1 MTLNISPHIF
11 RAYDIRG
18 LYNEDLTPE
27 IIYRIGAAFGTYV
40 NKILDGKKVVVG
52 NDVRNSSIPLAY
64 SLISGILSTGVSV
77 TFAGTSAFGQTLFAG
92 WDLKTDA
99 IAYITGS
106 HLPPEWN
113 GIKFY
118 HSDGVGYS
126 EEELQQIRDFAI
138 NDDCIKVDWKE
149 LGDVKTIDSRTKY
162 REFFNSKF
170 NFIKKIKVALDC
182 GGGSTTL
189 SAPEIFNDLGL
200 ETIPIYCDTDPSFSG
215 RPSDPKPKNLVEL
228 VKNVKEQKCNFG
240 VAFDGDGDRA
250 VIVDDSGKVL
260 SADETGIL
268 IGKYGLSQKTGTII
282 VNVECSKA
290 VGEQLEPLGY
300 QIKQI
305 PVGHTFLTIE
315 AKQEDSPL
323 GIESSGHII
332 ITEYFLFDDALVTP
346 LKIAEILNR
355 EKNTLSNLVESIP
368 IYPLHKEEIEC
379 SDRIKFD
386 VVEALKAELSENFD
400 DLSTLDGVRINLEKG
415 WVLIRPSN
423 TSPIIRMTIE
433 ADDEDTILQIK
444 EEFTKKV
451 DRIIEKMKE

>member
-18 LYNEDLTPE
+18 LYNEDLSPQ
-27 IIYRIGAAFGTYV
+27 IMYKIGAAFGTYV
-40 NKILDGKKVVVG
+40 KKILEGEEVVVG

-64 SLISGILSTGVSV
+64 SLIAGILSAGISV
-77 TFAGTSAFGQTLFAG
+77 TFAGTSAFGQTLYAG

-118 HSDGVGYS
+118 HSEGVGYS
-126 EEELQQIRDFAI
+126 EEELQQIRNYAI
-138 NDDCIKVDWKE
+138 NDDCINVNWKD
-149 LGDVKTIDSRTKY
+149 LGDVKGIDSKIKY
-162 REFFNSKF
+162 REFFSKKF
-170 NFIKKIKVALDC
+170 TFTKNIKVALDC

-189 SAPEIFNDLGL
+189 SAPEIFKDLGL
-200 ETIPIYCDTDPSFSG
+200 DVVPIYCETDPTFSG
-215 RPSDPKPKNLVEL
+215 RPSDPKPKNLGEL
-228 VKNVKEQKCNFG
+228 VNAVKEQSCNFG

-250 VIVDDSGKVL
+250 VIVDNTGKVL

-290 VGEQLEPLGY
+290 IGEQLEPLGY
-300 QIKQI
+300 KIKQI

-315 AKQEDSPL
+315 AKQENSPL

-355 EKNTLSNLVESIP
+355 EENTLSNLVEGIP
-368 IYPLHKEEIEC
+368 TYPLHKEEIEC
-379 SDRIKFD
+379 SDRTKFD
-386 VVEALKAELSENFD
+386 VVEALKTELSENYEN
-400 DLSTLDGVRINLEKG
+400 LSTLDGVRINLEKG

-433 ADDEDTILQIK
+433 ADDEDAILQMK
-444 EEFTKKV
+444 SEFTNRVSK
-451 DRIIEKMKE
+451 ILEKMKG

>member
-170 NFIKKIKVALDC
+170 NFTKKIKVALDC

-268 IGKYGLSQKTGTII
+268 IGKYGLSQKTG
-282 VNVECSKA
+282 
-290 VGEQLEPLGY
+290 QLLSMLNSL
-300 QIKQI
+300 KQ
-305 PVGHTFLTIE
+305 
-315 AKQEDSPL
+315 
-323 GIESSGHII
+323 
-332 ITEYFLFDDALVTP
+332 
-346 LKIAEILNR
+346 
-355 EKNTLSNLVESIP
+355 
-368 IYPLHKEEIEC
+368 
-379 SDRIKFD
+379 
-386 VVEALKAELSENFD
+386 
-400 DLSTLDGVRINLEKG
+400 
-415 WVLIRPSN
+415 
-423 TSPIIRMTIE
+423 
-433 ADDEDTILQIK
+433 
-444 EEFTKKV
+444 
-451 DRIIEKMKE
+451 